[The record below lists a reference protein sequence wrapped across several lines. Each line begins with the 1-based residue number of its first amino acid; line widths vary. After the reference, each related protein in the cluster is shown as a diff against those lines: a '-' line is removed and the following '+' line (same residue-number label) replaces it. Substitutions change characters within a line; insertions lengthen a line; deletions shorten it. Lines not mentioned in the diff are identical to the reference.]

1 MGSCPDT
8 DIDPSF
14 LLIIFFQVE
23 QVYLKLVVDPGVS
36 MDTRMFL
43 VCCHS
48 SLQMERNFTS

>member
-1 MGSCPDT
+1 MGSCP